1 MKEGDNV
8 SAQLFEGR
16 VISVELP
23 KPAAEVTY
31 TEGAVKVTHQAPSQ
45 GRDARN
51 WCHR

>member
-23 KPAAEVTY
+23 KNLPL
-31 TEGAVKVTHQAPSQ
+31 KVT
-45 GRDARN
+45 
-51 WCHR
+51 